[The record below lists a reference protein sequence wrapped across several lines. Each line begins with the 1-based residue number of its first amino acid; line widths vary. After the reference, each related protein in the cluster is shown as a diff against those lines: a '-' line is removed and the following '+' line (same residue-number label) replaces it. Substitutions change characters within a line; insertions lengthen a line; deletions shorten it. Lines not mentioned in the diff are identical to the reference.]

1 MQEVAKNLY
10 DVYFGENDI
19 GTVLIQNRP
28 GGVSFQCPLKNS
40 KLTTEEIIKQVNER
54 RREEQSDEANGSE
67 VHPLDKANEEW
78 ASTPYSVLSLPQQA
92 EDSSLSVG
100 VMESIVEDEVVY
112 RVEDEVVYKVE
123 DENENENELRGE
135 RNESRVSSRV
145 PIHPHA
151 FSPQFELRERLRR
164 RNASSPPFPFLVFS
178 NKQASKQTN
187 KQTSRD
193 TRHED
198 SPLLLELV

>member
-112 RVEDEVVYKVE
+112 KVEDEN
-123 DENENENELRGE
+123 ENENENELRGE
-135 RNESRVSSRV
+135 RNESRVPSRV

-198 SPLLLELV
+198 SPLLELV